1 MDDTI
6 RETRNRALKDENRQL
21 KGQLRQLWDQA
32 RENEQKQMR
41 MLEIEAR
48 LIGAEGLRALL
59 DVLFHDLKAANGLDM
74 IGLAV
79 VDEGQELALLLEEE
93 CPQIPPT
100 LFLLDAADAVH
111 ARLSRFYVGPYDP
124 PLHDDWFGKVHEL
137 RGVALVPLRRGD
149 KLLGRLHLGTRDP
162 QRYAEGVGT
171 YFIERLAAVTAVCIE
186 NAVNIQRLK
195 QFGVTD
201 TLTGIKNRRY
211 FDQRLVEEVARAQRE
226 DSPLG
231 CLFVDIDKFKR
242 INDNLGHPVG
252 DAVIAETASRIASQL
267 RTSDVLARY
276 GGEEFVVLL
285 PAMDRMASWEIAE
298 RIRCALADEPVAYR
312 VDGAD
317 GRLDVTVSLGLACVT
332 PRAGSDPRGVGESLL
347 RRADDALLEA
357 KEKGRN
363 RVVTA
368 DCVEA

>member
-1 MDDTI
+1 MEENLK
-6 RETRNRALKDENRQL
+6 ETRHRELKDENRQL
-21 KGQLRQLWDQA
+21 KSQLRQLWDQA

-41 MLEIEAR
+41 MLEIESR
-48 LIGAEGLRALL
+48 LIGAEGLRALV
-59 DVLFHDLKAANGLDM
+59 DVLFHDLRMANGLDM

-79 VDEGQELALLLEEE
+79 VDEEEELQALLEEE
-93 CPQIPPT
+93 GVEIPST
-100 LFLLDAADAVH
+100 LFLLDAAEAAH
-111 ARLSRFYVGPYDP
+111 ARLSRFYVGAYDP
-124 PLHDDWFGKVHEL
+124 TLHSDWFGELHEL
-137 RGVALVPLRRGD
+137 RGVALVPLKRGD

-162 QRYAEGVGT
+162 ARYAEGVGT

-252 DAVIAETASRIASQL
+252 DAVIAETARRIASQL
-267 RTSDVLARY
+267 RKSDVLARY

-285 PAMDRMASWEIAE
+285 PAMDGGDSWEIAE
-298 RIRCALADEPVAYR
+298 RIRSVLAAAPVGYL
-312 VDGAD
+312 VDGTA
-317 GRLDVTVSLGLACVT
+317 GELAVTVSLGLACVT
-332 PRAGSDPRGVGESLL
+332 PRRDSDPRIVGESLL
-347 RRADDALLEA
+347 RRADDALLAA
-357 KEKGRN
+357 KEGGRN
-363 RVVTA
+363 RVVA
-368 DCVEA
+368 SDCTEA